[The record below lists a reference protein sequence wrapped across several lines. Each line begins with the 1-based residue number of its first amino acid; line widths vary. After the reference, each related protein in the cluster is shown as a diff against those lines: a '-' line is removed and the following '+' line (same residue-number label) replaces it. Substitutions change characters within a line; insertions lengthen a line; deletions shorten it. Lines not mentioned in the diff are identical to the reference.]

1 MIFESTT
8 LTNTIDEYI
17 NPIIIISVLDISKID
32 RNTGAKSFETLAT
45 EVLLT
50 NDDGR
55 EKLSKKLR
63 IYNIQVSDYIEV
75 SRSIGVQI
83 PSQLST
89 IGTELLMK
97 FPDSNIYQTSATTTR
112 RQSYNASLS
121 STSLSNNSIP
131 SVGIIPNQ

>member
-1 MIFESTT
+1 M
-8 LTNTIDEYI
+8 
-17 NPIIIISVLDISKID
+17 ISVLDNSKID
-32 RNTGAKSFETLAT
+32 RNTGAQSFEALVT
-45 EVLLT
+45 EGLLLKDYFIITNTHRPILCYAKVLPT
-50 NDDGR
+50 NDDER

-97 FPDSNIYQTSATTTR
+97 FPYSNNIKLLQQQQQQQDNLIMHHYQTILYR
-112 RQSYNASLS
+112 
-121 STSLSNNSIP
+121 
-131 SVGIIPNQ
+131 V